1 MNLKEIYHK
10 TGPGLVVAA
19 TGLGGGDIVAAS
31 AAAGANYGTTLL
43 WAVVIGSVLKFCL
56 E

>member
-10 TGPGLVVAA
+10 TGPGLIVAA

-31 AAAGANYGTTLL
+31 AAGANYGTTLL
-43 WAVVIGSVLKFCL
+43 WAVVIGSL
-56 E
+56 